1 MGLTFQWW
9 TFLKDPK
16 CLRKH
21 LFPATHHLSYFSAS
35 FAISYKD
42 HDYRSKRRK
51 AHKRKRADGINT
63 FYHPFSWK
71 TYLYIFASFLF
82 LLKISISMS
91 TFERP
96 KYLECVIIK
105 TCQHLVC
112 ESSIAENGL
121 VGLLYHVKFTKKNVL
136 IQGDVEV
143 RQKMLKT
150 VLTCTVINISR
161 PF

>member
-1 MGLTFQWW
+1 MLYPIKTMITGQREEKLTKGRGLMG
-9 TFLKDPK
+9 
-16 CLRKH
+16 
-21 LFPATHHLSYFSAS
+21 
-35 FAISYKD
+35 
-42 HDYRSKRRK
+42 
-51 AHKRKRADGINT
+51 GVNT

-96 KYLECVIIK
+96 EYLECVIIK

-121 VGLLYHVKFTKKNVL
+121 VGLLYLVKFTKKNVL

-150 VLTCTVINISR
+150 VLTCTIINIASLFQR
-161 PF
+161 VCGYHDSCYVSLPVTTRTSVWTHRGQSGF